1 MKRYARMYAVFVK
14 QFLKTLMQSKVNFWL
29 GFFAFFLT
37 QAFGVAFIYLVFN
50 QIPNLMGWSYY
61 EIVFIYGFSQ
71 IPRGI
76 DHIFTHNIWNL
87 SGDYIVNG
95 SFDRY
100 LLRPINPL
108 FHICAENITSDGIGE
123 VVVGIILVIY
133 AGANMTLNITPLWCL
148 LFVVAVMLG
157 SVIYTSIKLLFAS
170 LAFWVKDTMI
180 LLHMVYNISDFGKYP
195 TVIFS
200 QGTRVIVSYLIP
212 FAFTA
217 YFPASYFLQRNGI
230 LTSILPQAAIAA
242 VFWVASYALFT
253 KGTNIYESTG
263 N

>member
-1 MKRYARMYAVFVK
+1 MKRYARMYVVFAK

-37 QAFGVAFIYLVFN
+37 QAFGVAFIYLIFN
-50 QIPNLMGWSYY
+50 QIPDLMGWTFY

-76 DHIFTHNIWNL
+76 DHILTDNIWHL
-87 SGDYIVNG
+87 AGDYIIDG

-108 FHICAENITSDGIGE
+108 FHMCAENIMSDGIGE
-123 VVVGIILVIY
+123 FVVGIILVVY
-133 AGANMTLNITPLWCL
+133 AGSNLSLEITPLWVL
-148 LFVVAVMLG
+148 LFIVAVILG

-170 LAFWVKDTMI
+170 LAFWVKDSMI
-180 LLHMVYNISDFGKYP
+180 ILNMAYNLSDFGKYP
-195 TVIFS
+195 AGIYS
-200 QGTRVIVSYLIP
+200 QGVRVVISYLIP

-217 YFPASYFLQRNGI
+217 YFPASYFLGRNDF
-230 LTSILPQAAIAA
+230 LFSILPQTLIAV
-242 VFWVASYALFT
+242 VFWFASYALFT
-253 KGTNIYESTG
+253 KGTNIYESAG